1 MKILLEIYLA
11 ENLGDDLFLKMI
23 LERYPNVTWYIFCQN
38 KAYKYNFL
46 SEYKNVRLIR
56 LPKIIYTV
64 LFRTNLLNIYHYYI
78 MGKLNLSATVS
89 IGGSIFMEIK
99 GWKRLYERRRFLWSK
114 FKSNGKKNFVLGSN
128 FGPHKDENFVLSY
141 NELFKELEDICFRDS
156 YSYSLFPELNNVR
169 NEPDI
174 IFSLE
179 ANTQKKIE
187 NSIGISLISLENRLD
202 LINYKEIYIEK
213 MVEIINHYNEKKK
226 QVTLISFC
234 QIEGDEEIINDI
246 LNRINKAD
254 THTLFYRGNIESFLQ
269 EISSIEK
276 FITCRFHSLILA
288 YILNSKFYPI
298 IYSKKTSDI
307 ISDYNLSNSMTFIE
321 EIDKLTIEEIEF
333 EFENNKG
340 INKSILDKSERQF
353 WELDKFIGL
362 KSGESI

>member
-1 MKILLEIYLA
+1 MK
-11 ENLGDDLFLKMI
+11 
-23 LERYPNVTWYIFCQN
+23 
-38 KAYKYNFL
+38 
-46 SEYKNVRLIR
+46 
-56 LPKIIYTV
+56 
-64 LFRTNLLNIYHYYI
+64 
-78 MGKLNLSATVS
+78 KLNLSATVS

-99 GWKRLYERRRFLWSK
+99 GWRGLYRRRKFLWSK
-114 FKSNGKKNFVLGSN
+114 FKLDGKKNFVLGSN
-128 FGPHKDENFVLSY
+128 FGPFKDKKFIQMY
-141 NELFKELEDICFRDS
+141 NDLFKEVEDICFRDS
-156 YSYSLFPELNNVR
+156 YSYSLFPELGNVR

-179 ANTQKKIE
+179 TNIHKKIE
-187 NSIGISLISLENRLD
+187 KSIGISLISLENRLD
-202 LINYKEIYIEK
+202 LVNYKEIYIEK
-213 MVEIINHYNEKKK
+213 MVEIINHYNEKKN

-234 QIEGDEEIINDI
+234 KIEGDEEIIKEI

-254 THTLFYRGNIESFLQ
+254 TRTLFYKGNVESFLQ

-276 FITCRFHSLILA
+276 LITCRFHSLILA

-307 ISDYNLSNSMTFIE
+307 ISDYNLSSSMTFIE

-333 EFENNKG
+333 EFENIKG